1 MVWLPGR
8 CRKETKGCRELPGYG
23 SKWTYSRH
31 IRAKYGEIGV
41 FFYAFRDS
49 RGALAKGMGTRVKIL
64 RERARLELERQLRP
78 YRRARRDPRP
88 PEGWLRAMRL
98 AAGIPAERIAEAM
111 KFTTKMVFQTER
123 SEQRRTISLEQL
135 GRMARALECDLVYGL
150 APFAGG
156 SGDGTCGTG
165 IVEEEVYGEEDREQ
179 GNEGTREQGG
189 RRVGG
194 LANQQVSKSASQ
206 RAASLVEAALA
217 IARELPSVRL
227 HYALI
232 VDACGFHVG

>member
-1 MVWLPGR
+1 
-8 CRKETKGCRELPGYG
+8 
-23 SKWTYSRH
+23 
-31 IRAKYGEIGV
+31 
-41 FFYAFRDS
+41 
-49 RGALAKGMGTRVKIL
+49 MGTRVKLL

-150 APFAGG
+150 APWHR
-156 SGDGTCGTG
+156 SL
-165 IVEEEVYGEEDREQ
+165 EDRAMELVEQELWRKRYTGRKTGNKGTSGQ
-179 GNEGTREQGG
+179 GNKE
-189 RRVGG
+189 VGE
-194 LANQQVSKSASQ
+194 SA
-206 RAASLVEAALA
+206 
-217 IARELPSVRL
+217 
-227 HYALI
+227 
-232 VDACGFHVG
+232 G

>member
-1 MVWLPGR
+1 MKL
-8 CRKETKGCRELPGYG
+8 
-23 SKWTYSRH
+23 
-31 IRAKYGEIGV
+31 
-41 FFYAFRDS
+41 
-49 RGALAKGMGTRVKIL
+49 L

-150 APFAGG
+150 APWHR
-156 SGDGTCGTG
+156 SL
-165 IVEEEVYGEEDREQ
+165 EDRAME
-179 GNEGTREQGG
+179 
-189 RRVGG
+189 
-194 LANQQVSKSASQ
+194 
-206 RAASLVEAALA
+206 LVEQELWRKRYTARG
-217 IARELPSVRL
+217 AREG
-227 HYALI
+227 A
-232 VDACGFHVG
+232 